1 MSIQLRFILTYISI
15 VFVFI
20 ILLFL
25 SGFLIFFS
33 ITGDAD
39 FVRKLY
45 SHSYEYKLLTP
56 EEENAFLDLKL
67 LSEEKPEQLLRP
79 ETVKKYEF
87 ENIDIVIQ
95 KNKEVVY
102 ASESIKG
109 ENLRK
114 YLPKHQKSKGNHSYQ
129 QDMLRIGKQYFTY
142 INLDFPFSN
151 QEKGSIYVLRK
162 ISPYVGII
170 NRIFPFLIFL
180 LLILVIV
187 IIGFLNYLVSRSI
200 IKPIR
205 ELKEAAEKIKQGDLH
220 FEISANSRDEIGELT
235 QAFEEMRQ
243 KLKSSVELQIQ
254 YEDNRKQLLSSI
266 SHDLRTPI
274 TSIVG
279 YVEGIQD
286 GVANT
291 PDKLSKY
298 LLTISTKAK
307 DMNALIDELFLFSK
321 LDLQEIPFVF
331 KKLNISAFMES
342 YVQELQFE
350 MSEHDIDVLFSND
363 SLTTLYAK
371 ADAEQLRRV
380 LINLTTNSIK
390 FMDKERRR
398 IDIVLSA
405 TESELIIEVKDNGAG
420 ISPEALAHIF
430 DRFYRAEQSRN
441 SNTGG
446 SGLGLA
452 IAKQIVER
460 HGGDIWA
467 LSKLGE
473 GTSIFFSLQK
483 MNENGDTHEE
493 DIIN

>member
-95 KNKEVVY
+95 KNTEVVY

-170 NRIFPFLIFL
+170 NRIFPFLIVL

-187 IIGFLNYLVSRSI
+187 IIGFLN
-200 IKPIR
+200 
-205 ELKEAAEKIKQGDLH
+205 
-220 FEISANSRDEIGELT
+220 
-235 QAFEEMRQ
+235 
-243 KLKSSVELQIQ
+243 
-254 YEDNRKQLLSSI
+254 
-266 SHDLRTPI
+266 
-274 TSIVG
+274 
-279 YVEGIQD
+279 
-286 GVANT
+286 
-291 PDKLSKY
+291 
-298 LLTISTKAK
+298 
-307 DMNALIDELFLFSK
+307 
-321 LDLQEIPFVF
+321 
-331 KKLNISAFMES
+331 
-342 YVQELQFE
+342 
-350 MSEHDIDVLFSND
+350 
-363 SLTTLYAK
+363 
-371 ADAEQLRRV
+371 
-380 LINLTTNSIK
+380 
-390 FMDKERRR
+390 
-398 IDIVLSA
+398 
-405 TESELIIEVKDNGAG
+405 
-420 ISPEALAHIF
+420 
-430 DRFYRAEQSRN
+430 
-441 SNTGG
+441 
-446 SGLGLA
+446 
-452 IAKQIVER
+452 
-460 HGGDIWA
+460 
-467 LSKLGE
+467 
-473 GTSIFFSLQK
+473 
-483 MNENGDTHEE
+483 
-493 DIIN
+493 

>member
-235 QAFEEMRQ
+235 QAFEEMRR

-291 PDKLSKY
+291 P
-298 LLTISTKAK
+298 
-307 DMNALIDELFLFSK
+307 
-321 LDLQEIPFVF
+321 
-331 KKLNISAFMES
+331 
-342 YVQELQFE
+342 
-350 MSEHDIDVLFSND
+350 
-363 SLTTLYAK
+363 
-371 ADAEQLRRV
+371 
-380 LINLTTNSIK
+380 
-390 FMDKERRR
+390 
-398 IDIVLSA
+398 
-405 TESELIIEVKDNGAG
+405 
-420 ISPEALAHIF
+420 
-430 DRFYRAEQSRN
+430 
-441 SNTGG
+441 
-446 SGLGLA
+446 
-452 IAKQIVER
+452 
-460 HGGDIWA
+460 
-467 LSKLGE
+467 
-473 GTSIFFSLQK
+473 
-483 MNENGDTHEE
+483 
-493 DIIN
+493 

>member
-95 KNKEVVY
+95 KNTEVVY

-220 FEISANSRDEIGELT
+220 FEISANSKDEIGELT

-254 YEDNRKQLLSSI
+254 YEDNRK
-266 SHDLRTPI
+266 
-274 TSIVG
+274 
-279 YVEGIQD
+279 
-286 GVANT
+286 
-291 PDKLSKY
+291 
-298 LLTISTKAK
+298 
-307 DMNALIDELFLFSK
+307 
-321 LDLQEIPFVF
+321 
-331 KKLNISAFMES
+331 
-342 YVQELQFE
+342 
-350 MSEHDIDVLFSND
+350 
-363 SLTTLYAK
+363 
-371 ADAEQLRRV
+371 
-380 LINLTTNSIK
+380 
-390 FMDKERRR
+390 
-398 IDIVLSA
+398 
-405 TESELIIEVKDNGAG
+405 
-420 ISPEALAHIF
+420 
-430 DRFYRAEQSRN
+430 
-441 SNTGG
+441 
-446 SGLGLA
+446 
-452 IAKQIVER
+452 
-460 HGGDIWA
+460 
-467 LSKLGE
+467 
-473 GTSIFFSLQK
+473 
-483 MNENGDTHEE
+483 
-493 DIIN
+493 

>member
-1 MSIQLRFILTYISI
+1 
-15 VFVFI
+15 
-20 ILLFL
+20 
-25 SGFLIFFS
+25 
-33 ITGDAD
+33 
-39 FVRKLY
+39 
-45 SHSYEYKLLTP
+45 
-56 EEENAFLDLKL
+56 
-67 LSEEKPEQLLRP
+67 
-79 ETVKKYEF
+79 
-87 ENIDIVIQ
+87 
-95 KNKEVVY
+95 
-102 ASESIKG
+102 
-109 ENLRK
+109 
-114 YLPKHQKSKGNHSYQ
+114 
-129 QDMLRIGKQYFTY
+129 
-142 INLDFPFSN
+142 
-151 QEKGSIYVLRK
+151 LRK

-220 FEISANSRDEIGELT
+220 FEISANSKDEIGELT

-321 LDLQEIPFVF
+321 LDLHEIPFVF

-390 FMDKERRR
+390 FMDKERKR

-420 ISPEALAHIF
+420 ISPEALAYIF

>member
-67 LSEEKPEQLLRP
+67 LSEKKPEQLLRP
-79 ETVKKYEF
+79 KTVKKYEF

-95 KNKEVVY
+95 KNTEIVY
-102 ASESIKG
+102 ASESVKG

-220 FEISANSRDEIGELT
+220 FEISANSKDEIGELT

-321 LDLQEIPFVF
+321 LDLDEIPFVF
-331 KKLNISAFMES
+331 KKLNISAFMKS

-350 MSEHDIDVLFSND
+350 MSEHDIDVLFSDN

-390 FMDKERRR
+390 FMDKERKR

-405 TESELIIEVKDNGAG
+405 TESELIIEVKDNGSG
-420 ISPEALAHIF
+420 ISLEALAHIF

-493 DIIN
+493 DIVN

>member
-95 KNKEVVY
+95 KNTEVVY

-220 FEISANSRDEIGELT
+220 FEISANSKDEIGELT

-243 KLKSSVELQIQ
+243 KLKSSVELQ
-254 YEDNRKQLLSSI
+254 
-266 SHDLRTPI
+266 
-274 TSIVG
+274 
-279 YVEGIQD
+279 IQD

-321 LDLQEIPFVF
+321 LDLHEIPFVF

-420 ISPEALAHIF
+420 ISSEALAHIF

-493 DIIN
+493 DIVN

>member
-1 MSIQLRFILTYISI
+1 MSIQLRFVLTYISI

-95 KNKEVVY
+95 KNTEVVY

-142 INLDFPFSN
+142 INLDFPFLN

-170 NRIFPFLIFL
+170 NRIFP
-180 LLILVIV
+180 
-187 IIGFLNYLVSRSI
+187 FLNYLVSRSI

-220 FEISANSRDEIGELT
+220 FEISANSKDEIGELT

-321 LDLQEIPFVF
+321 LDLHEIPFVF

-420 ISPEALAHIF
+420 ISSEALAHIF

-493 DIIN
+493 DIVN

>member
-1 MSIQLRFILTYISI
+1 
-15 VFVFI
+15 
-20 ILLFL
+20 
-25 SGFLIFFS
+25 
-33 ITGDAD
+33 
-39 FVRKLY
+39 
-45 SHSYEYKLLTP
+45 
-56 EEENAFLDLKL
+56 
-67 LSEEKPEQLLRP
+67 
-79 ETVKKYEF
+79 
-87 ENIDIVIQ
+87 
-95 KNKEVVY
+95 
-102 ASESIKG
+102 
-109 ENLRK
+109 
-114 YLPKHQKSKGNHSYQ
+114 
-129 QDMLRIGKQYFTY
+129 
-142 INLDFPFSN
+142 
-151 QEKGSIYVLRK
+151 
-162 ISPYVGII
+162 
-170 NRIFPFLIFL
+170 
-180 LLILVIV
+180 
-187 IIGFLNYLVSRSI
+187 
-200 IKPIR
+200 
-205 ELKEAAEKIKQGDLH
+205 
-220 FEISANSRDEIGELT
+220 
-235 QAFEEMRQ
+235 MRQ

-321 LDLQEIPFVF
+321 LDLHEIPFVF
-331 KKLNISAFMES
+331 KKLNISDFMES

-350 MSEHDIDVLFSND
+350 MSEHNIDVLFSND

-390 FMDKERRR
+390 FMDKERKR
-398 IDIVLSA
+398 IDMVLSA
-405 TESELIIEVKDNGAG
+405 TESELIIEVKDNGSG

>member
-95 KNKEVVY
+95 KNTEVVY

-220 FEISANSRDEIGELT
+220 FEISANSKDEIGELT

-321 LDLQEIPFVF
+321 LDLHEIPFVF

-420 ISPEALAHIF
+420 ISSEALAHIF

-483 MNENGDTHEE
+483 MNENGETHEE
-493 DIIN
+493 DIVN